1 MRVAYTD
8 KNGRDAV
15 IEVSNI
21 FQLDT
26 TSIQVGALVF
36 KLRNATIHSCITR
49 ALREG
54 YLDLRPISPVTVI
67 ENEVEY
73 EGD

>member
-8 KNGRDAV
+8 ENGRDIV
-15 IEVSNI
+15 VEVDCIS
-21 FQLDT
+21 QRDA

-36 KLRNATIHSCITR
+36 KFRNVTIHSCITR

-54 YLDLRPISPVTVI
+54 YLDLRPASPV
-67 ENEVEY
+67 
-73 EGD
+73 